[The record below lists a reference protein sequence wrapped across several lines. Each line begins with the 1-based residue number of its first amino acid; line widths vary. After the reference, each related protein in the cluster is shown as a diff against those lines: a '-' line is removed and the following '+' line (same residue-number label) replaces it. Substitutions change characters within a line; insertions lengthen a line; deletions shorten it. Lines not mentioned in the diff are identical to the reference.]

1 MTPKAL
7 LHSLEDVTMHDAMIT
22 RKIVKIFNKIESTM
36 KVGEIVASKYAIII
50 YRPRKTKGGRK

>member
-1 MTPKAL
+1 
-7 LHSLEDVTMHDAMIT
+7 MIT
-22 RKIVKIFNKIESTM
+22 REILKIFNKIKSTM